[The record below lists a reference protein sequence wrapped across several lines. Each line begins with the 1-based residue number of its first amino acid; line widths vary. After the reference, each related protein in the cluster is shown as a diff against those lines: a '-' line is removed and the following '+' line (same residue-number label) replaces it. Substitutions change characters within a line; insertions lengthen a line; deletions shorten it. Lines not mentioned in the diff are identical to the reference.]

1 MWYENFIVF
10 VIFVVV
16 DETISG
22 NVNLVS
28 MNVAIFS
35 FEARSIYPFLPLV
48 SELIV
53 KIWPSRPL
61 HASISSVLQG
71 TVAKMLLPRPVLP
84 RPRPLLPPFPP
95 LPPWPVSFVQ
105 PMSNGITWILF
116 LWDLYGSSFCSLC
129 LPWWF
134 VYKLIVCI
142 VQCVGGSTT
151 LSYSSVLHASV
162 DWAPL
167 PNWCVAKTLL
177 LLALLLSIC
186 HSTNYEILSVIPRKC
201 KKTLDGTIPFL

>member
-71 TVAKMLLPRPVLP
+71 TVARMFLPRPVLP

-95 LPPWPVSFVQ
+95 LPPWPVSFVR

-129 LPWWF
+129 SPW
-134 VYKLIVCI
+134 
-142 VQCVGGSTT
+142 
-151 LSYSSVLHASV
+151 
-162 DWAPL
+162 
-167 PNWCVAKTLL
+167 
-177 LLALLLSIC
+177 
-186 HSTNYEILSVIPRKC
+186 
-201 KKTLDGTIPFL
+201 